1 VAKGKFERWIAGDGL
16 LLLEA
21 WARDGLT
28 DEQIAENVGVT
39 RSTLYAW
46 KNRFKDISNAL
57 KKGKEIADIQV
68 ENALYKRAVG
78 YRTTEVTQELKR
90 NVGTGFY
97 ELVTTK
103 KVEKDVP
110 PDVTA
115 QIYWLK
121 NRRPDKWRDKQQID
135 IGKAEDTGVIELP
148 RRLED
153 A

>member
-1 VAKGKFERWIAGDGL
+1 MAKGKFERWIAGDGL

-68 ENALYKRAVG
+68 ENALDNRAVG
-78 YRTTEVTQELKR
+78 YRTTEVTQE
-90 NVGTGFY
+90 
-97 ELVTTK
+97 
-103 KVEKDVP
+103 
-110 PDVTA
+110 
-115 QIYWLK
+115 
-121 NRRPDKWRDKQQID
+121 
-135 IGKAEDTGVIELP
+135 
-148 RRLED
+148 
-153 A
+153 